1 MGKKQIR
8 AQCLLP
14 SDSKQS
20 CYEQELAENPWL
32 EAIRILEQVQ
42 GDYSQ
47 AKSQLDL
54 LCHQFTE
61 KETATNYHLRH
72 IIPAF
77 AETSSLLEKH
87 NVANPVDRGM
97 AIKKTSRNINSLR
110 AYCLGNFEVQ
120 FNWKRYD
127 RWHSLKAKSLLR
139 YLVAQKNKPVPKEV
153 LIETLWPECDPE
165 SGSNNLKSTVY
176 ALRQMFTKGETD
188 KLVDSPIIVFSEGRY
203 SIDPNVMLWVDLD
216 EFEFNW
222 LTGRRLEKANEME
235 ESTRHYRLA
244 EELYRG
250 DYLEDEPYAEWTLLR
265 REALKDTYLA
275 ILIKLINSSFKAE
288 DYENCIVY
296 SQKILNKDS
305 CNEEA
310 YQWLIR
316 CYSRLGQRQ
325 RAQRW
330 YNLCVVTLKKELDST
345 PNRQTT
351 ALYKRLGNEEPI

>member
-1 MGKKQIR
+1 MGKKQT
-8 AQCLLP
+8 LF
-14 SDSKQS
+14 
-20 CYEQELAENPWL
+20 EQELSNNPWL

-47 AKSQLDL
+47 AKNQLDL

-61 KETATNYHLRH
+61 KETSTNRHLRH
-72 IIPAF
+72 LIPAF

-87 NVANPVDRGM
+87 QASNPEDRGI
-97 AIKKTSRNINSLR
+97 AAKKTARQINSLR

-120 FNWKRYD
+120 FNWKKYD
-127 RWHSLKAKSLLR
+127 RWHSLKAKSMLR
-139 YLVAQKNKPVPKEV
+139 YLVAHKNRPVPRDV

-176 ALRQMFTKGETD
+176 SLRQMFTKGEND
-188 KLVDSPIIVFSEGRY
+188 KLVDSPIIIFAEGNY
-203 SIDPNVMLWVDLD
+203 FIDPNIVLWVDLD

-222 LTGRRLEKANEME
+222 LTGRRLEKANETE
-235 ESTRHYRLA
+235 ESVRHFQLA

-250 DYLEDEPYAEWTLLR
+250 DYMEDEPYAEWTLLR

-275 ILIKLINSSFKAE
+275 ILLKLINSSFKAE

-310 YQWLIR
+310 YQWLMR
-316 CYSRLGQRQ
+316 CYSRLGQRH
-325 RAQRW
+325 RAQQW
-330 YNLCVVTLKKELDST
+330 YNLCAITLKKELDST
-345 PNRQTT
+345 PNRKTT
-351 ALYKRLGNEEPI
+351 ALYKRLANREPI